1 MISVSVLG
9 TGNVGMHLINA
20 FLGNSEIELVQVYS
34 RRKSSLK
41 FIENKVDTTTSVCS
55 LKSADIYIIAI
66 SDDAIPEFSSQLNL
80 KNKLVVHTS
89 GGSSIK
95 VLKTNGNKGV
105 FYPLQTFS
113 KEQSI
118 DFKSIPI
125 CVEAE
130 NNEDL
135 ILLKKLANI
144 ISNNVFMIDSEQRK
158 HLHIA
163 AVFTNNFVNHLYKIG
178 FDICKENNIP
188 YEVLYPLIQE
198 TAQKIMHAKPDN
210 VQTGPA
216 MRNDKVI
223 IEKHLNL
230 LSGEKNKIY
239 QLLTES
245 IQATYGKKL

>member
-1 MISVSVLG
+1 MISVIVLG

-20 FLGNSEIELVQVYS
+20 FLGNSAVELVQVYS

-41 FIENKVDTTTSVCS
+41 FIEKKVDTTTSVSS

-89 GGSSIK
+89 GGSSIN

-125 CVEAE
+125 CVESE

-135 ILLKKLANI
+135 ILLKKLANT

-188 YEVLYPLIQE
+188 YESLYPLIQE
-198 TAQKIMHAKPDN
+198 TAQKIMYAKPDN

-216 MRNDKVI
+216 MRNDTII

-230 LSGEKNKIY
+230 LSGEKYKIY
-239 QLLTES
+239 QLLTDS

>member
-1 MISVSVLG
+1 MISVIVLG

-20 FLGNSEIELVQVYS
+20 FLANSAVDLIQVFS

-41 FIENKVDTTTSVCS
+41 FIENKVNTTTSVSS

-113 KEQSI
+113 KKQNI
-118 DFKSIPI
+118 DFKTIPI
-125 CVEAE
+125 CIETE
-130 NNEDL
+130 RDEDL
-135 ILLKKLANI
+135 LILEKLASI
-144 ISNNVFMIDSEQRK
+144 ISNNVFIIDSEQRK
-158 HLHIA
+158 YLHIA

-188 YEVLYPLIQE
+188 YEALYPLIQE
-198 TAQKIMHAKPDN
+198 TAQKIMLTKPDN

-216 MRNDKVI
+216 LRNDKII

-230 LSGEKNKIY
+230 LSGEKNRIY
-239 QLLTES
+239 QLLTKS
-245 IQATYGKKL
+245 IQATYGEKL

>member
-1 MISVSVLG
+1 MISVIVLG
-9 TGNVGMHLINA
+9 TGNVGTHLINA
-20 FLGNSEIELVQVYS
+20 FLGNSAVELVQVYS

-41 FIENKVDTTTSVCS
+41 FIENKVETTTTVSS

-95 VLKTNGNKGV
+95 ALNTKGNKGV

-125 CVEAE
+125 CIETE
-130 NNEDL
+130 NKKDL
-135 ILLKKLANI
+135 ILLKKLANL
-144 ISNNVFMIDSEQRK
+144 ISNTVFIIDSEQRK
-158 HLHIA
+158 YLHIA

-178 FDICKENNIP
+178 FDICRENNIP
-188 YEVLYPLIQE
+188 YEALYPLIQE
-198 TAQKIMHAKPDN
+198 TAQKIMYIKPDN

-216 MRNDKVI
+216 LRNDKII

>member
-1 MISVSVLG
+1 MISVIVLG

-20 FLGNSEIELVQVYS
+20 FLANSTVELVQVYS

-41 FIENKVDTTTSVCS
+41 FIENKVDTTTSVNS

-66 SDDAIPEFSSQLNL
+66 SDDAMPEFSSQLNL

-95 VLKTNGNKGV
+95 VLKTSGNKGV

-113 KEQSI
+113 KEQSV

-125 CVEAE
+125 CIETE
-130 NNEDL
+130 NKEDL
-135 ILLKKLANI
+135 ILLKELANI

-158 HLHIA
+158 YLHLA

-178 FDICKENNIP
+178 FDICRENNIP
-188 YEVLYPLIQE
+188 YEALYPLIQE
-198 TAQKIMHAKPDN
+198 TAQKNYAYL
-210 VQTGPA
+210 TG
-216 MRNDKVI
+216 
-223 IEKHLNL
+223 
-230 LSGEKNKIY
+230 
-239 QLLTES
+239 
-245 IQATYGKKL
+245 

>member
-1 MISVSVLG
+1 MISVIVLG

-20 FLGNSEIELVQVYS
+20 FLGNSAVELVQVYS

-41 FIENKVDTTTSVCS
+41 FIENKVDTTTSVSS

-66 SDDAIPEFSSQLNL
+66 SDDAISEFSSQLNL

-95 VLKTNGNKGV
+95 DLKTNGNKGV

-178 FDICKENNIP
+178 FDICRENSVP

-198 TAQKIMHAKPDN
+198 TAQKIMHANPDN

-216 MRNDKVI
+216 LRNDKII

-239 QLLTES
+239 KLLTDS

>member
-1 MISVSVLG
+1 
-9 TGNVGMHLINA
+9 
-20 FLGNSEIELVQVYS
+20 
-34 RRKSSLK
+34 
-41 FIENKVDTTTSVCS
+41 
-55 LKSADIYIIAI
+55 
-66 SDDAIPEFSSQLNL
+66 
-80 KNKLVVHTS
+80 VHTS

-95 VLKTNGNKGV
+95 ALKTNGNKGV

-113 KEQSI
+113 KEQNI

-125 CVEAE
+125 CLETE
-130 NNEDL
+130 NKEDL

-158 HLHIA
+158 YLHIA
-163 AVFTNNFVNHLYKIG
+163 AVFTNNFVNHLYKMG
-178 FDICKENNIP
+178 FDICIENNIS
-188 YEVLYPLIQE
+188 YEALYPLIQE
-198 TAQKIMHAKPDN
+198 TAQKIMHTKPDN
-210 VQTGPA
+210 IQTGPA
-216 MRNDKVI
+216 LRNDKII